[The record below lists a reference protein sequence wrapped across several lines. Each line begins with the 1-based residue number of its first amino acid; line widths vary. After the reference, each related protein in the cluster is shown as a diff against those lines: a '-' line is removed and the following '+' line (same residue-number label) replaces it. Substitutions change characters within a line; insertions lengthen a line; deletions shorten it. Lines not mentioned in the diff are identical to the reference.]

1 MAALK
6 KETEV
11 WLYCKNL
18 AQSAS
23 LPSEAGVDAVIP
35 PFLQHWAVVTKEPD
49 DELYFFHA
57 NDTKEGLLVASWGY
71 LVGTTLREEWEEC
84 PGFKKKF
91 LGKIAF
97 YKKQGVAFCEALNE
111 RKEKYTICMDNCQKF
126 VNEFKKKFCV
136 EAPLPWNA
144 ESVIKASGSLFAGS
158 LAIGSMTLSK

>member
-71 LVGTTLREEWEEC
+71 LVGKTLREEWEQS
-84 PGFKKKF
+84 PGFKKMS

-111 RKEKYTICMDNCQKF
+111 RKEKYTIYMDNCQKF
-126 VNEFKKKFCV
+126 VTEFKKKFCV

-158 LAIGSMTLSK
+158 LASGSMALNK